1 MDLELI
7 GERTLLLDCDVLQAD
22 GGTRV
27 ASVTGG
33 YLALAL
39 GLNPLIA
46 SGAIPEAAPA
56 SADCGSQRGYA
67 GGYSR
72 C

>member
-22 GGTRV
+22 GGTTRV

-39 GLNPLIA
+39 GLN
-46 SGAIPEAAPA
+46 G
-56 SADCGSQRGYA
+56 R
-67 GGYSR
+67 
-72 C
+72 